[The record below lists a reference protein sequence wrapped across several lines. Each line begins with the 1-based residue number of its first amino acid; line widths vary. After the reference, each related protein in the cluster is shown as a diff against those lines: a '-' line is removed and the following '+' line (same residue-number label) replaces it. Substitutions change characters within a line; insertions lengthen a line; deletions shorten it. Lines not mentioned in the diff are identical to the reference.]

1 MYHQDKKAERPR
13 AEENTK
19 TQTAWSWKSQVTGT
33 ENCSIVKAI
42 EHEVTTLPAKD
53 SSKNS

>member
-13 AEENTK
+13 AEEITK
-19 TQTAWSWKSQVTGT
+19 TQMAWGWKSQITGT

-42 EHEVTTLPAKD
+42 EQSNNTACQRFQ
-53 SSKNS
+53 